1 MIDVYDSPS
10 GMDKSLLPGVRRG
23 RRMGLMSTDRPRAG
37 PSLDY
42 HLVRSTHDDHEV
54 EGLLVEEFTR
64 HRDFTTSGLHSAG
77 WTPSAGWWSS
87 APLSR
92 GLRTD
97 PDVLARVVPSA
108 RADAVAAY
116 RRLGGGHLPSEA
128 VLRSYFRDHQAFA
141 TAPPLR
147 LGPTQPPEGF
157 HERRVYRVLF
167 AKDLRADQV
176 AALRAIWRTTDG
188 GTAGSAAG
196 GHHEEAATSSRGTC
210 DESATHSPG
219 ASTSPLC
226 WEPAAPRR
234 WVRSSTS

>member
-1 MIDVYDSPS
+1 
-10 GMDKSLLPGVRRG
+10 
-23 RRMGLMSTDRPRAG
+23 MSTDRPRAG

-196 GHHEEAATSSRGTC
+196 GHHERGGHQFSWDLRRVGHTLAWGLDLTALLGAGSAEALGSILYELTEVLRQHGLVLVTTERFS
-210 DESATHSPG
+210 
-219 ASTSPLC
+219 
-226 WEPAAPRR
+226 
-234 WVRSSTS
+234 